1 MDKHRAY
8 KFRLYPN
15 KEQEV
20 LINKTIGSSRFVF
33 NYFLNLWNEAYK
45 KTGKGLTYNKCATM
59 IPTLKKSNEYSWLKE
74 VDSIALQSSVKNL
87 EDSFNRFFKKQNK
100 APKFKSK
107 NNPNQSYTTKN
118 VSNSIQIQGNRI
130 KLPKLKMVKFANS
143 RDINGS
149 ILKSTISRKASGKY
163 FISLLVEENIQGL
176 DKSNRSV
183 GIDLGIKDFAI
194 LDDGTVYNNNR
205 YTTKMAKQ
213 LAREQRKL
221 SRRYEQ
227 AKKDGKKLEDAKN
240 YQKQKIKVAR
250 LHEKVAN
257 QREDFL
263 NKVSTIIVKNHD
275 VICIEDLNT
284 KGMLRNHKLAK
295 SISDVSWSMFV
306 AKLQYKADWY
316 GKRVVKIDRWFA
328 SSQIC
333 SSCGVNSGKK
343 TLDIRNWT
351 CECGAEHD
359 RDINA
364 SKNIKNEGLR
374 QIQSF
379 DKVV

>member
-1 MDKHRAY
+1 MGKYRAY

-15 KEQEV
+15 KEQEI

-33 NYFLNLWNEAYK
+33 NYFLNLWNEEYK
-45 KTGKGLTYNKCATM
+45 KTGKGLTYKKCMAM
-59 IPTLKKSNEYSWLKE
+59 VPALKKSNEYSWLKE

-100 APKFKSK
+100 APRFKSK
-107 NNPNQSYTTKN
+107 KNPTQSYTTKN
-118 VSNSIQIQGNRI
+118 VNNNIRIQDNRI

-143 RDINGS
+143 RDVNGS
-149 ILKSTISRKASGKY
+149 ILRATISRKASGKY
-163 FISLLVEENIQGL
+163 FVSLLVEEHIQEL
-176 DKSNRSV
+176 DKSNNSV
-183 GIDLGIKDFAI
+183 GIDLGVKDFAI

-205 YTTKMAKQ
+205 YTAKMAKQ

-250 LHEKVAN
+250 LREKVAN

-295 SISDVSWSMFV
+295 SISDVSWSAFV
-306 AKLQYKADWY
+306 DKLQYKADWY
-316 GKRVVKIDRWFA
+316 GKQVVKIDRWYP

-333 SSCGVNSGKK
+333 STCGVNNGKK

-379 DKVV
+379 DTAG

>member
-1 MDKHRAY
+1 MVKHKAY
-8 KFRLYPN
+8 KFRLYPD
-15 KEQEV
+15 KEQKI

-33 NYFLNLWNEAYK
+33 NYFLNLWNEEYK
-45 KTGKGLTYNKCATM
+45 KTGKGLSYNKCAVI
-59 IPTLKKSNEYSWLKE
+59 IPTLKKSDEYSWLKE
-74 VDSIALQSSVKNL
+74 VDSIALQSSIKNL

-100 APKFKSK
+100 APRFKSK
-107 NNPNQSYTTKN
+107 KSPIQSYITKN
-118 VSNSIQIQGNRI
+118 VRNSIQIQGNRI
-130 KLPKLKMVKFANS
+130 KLPKLKMVMFANS
-143 RDINGS
+143 REINGR
-149 ILKSTISRKASGKY
+149 ILRATISRKASGKY
-163 FISLLVEENIQGL
+163 FISLLVEENIQEL
-176 DKSNRSV
+176 EKTNNSV

-240 YQKQKIKVAR
+240 YQKQKIKVAI

-263 NKVSTIIVKNHD
+263 NKVSTIIIKNHD

-343 TLDIRNWT
+343 TLDIRYWE
-351 CECGAEHD
+351 CECGAKHD

-364 SKNIKNEGLR
+364 SINIKNEGLR
-374 QIQSF
+374 Q
-379 DKVV
+379 VV

>member
-1 MDKHRAY
+1 KEVIEMGKHRAY

-15 KEQEV
+15 KEQEI

-33 NYFLNLWNEAYK
+33 NYFLSLWKEEYK

-59 IPTLKKSNEYSWLKE
+59 IPALKKSNEYSWLKE

-100 APKFKSK
+100 APRFKSK
-107 NNPNQSYTTKN
+107 KNPNQSYTTKN

-149 ILKSTISRKASGKY
+149 ILRATISRKASGKY
-163 FISLLVEENIQGL
+163 FVSLLVEEHIQEL
-176 DKSNRSV
+176 DKSNNSV
-183 GIDLGIKDFAI
+183 GIDLGVKDFAI

-240 YQKQKIKVAR
+240 YQKQKIKVDK

-257 QREDFL
+257 KKKDLL
-263 NKVSTIIVKNHD
+263 NKVSTNIVKNHD

-295 SISDVSWSMFV
+295 SLSDVSWSMFV
-306 AKLQYKADWY
+306 DKLEYKADWY
-316 GKRVVKIDRWFA
+316 GKQVVKIDRWYP

-333 SSCGVNSGKK
+333 STCGVNSGKK
-343 TLDIRNWT
+343 
-351 CECGAEHD
+351 H
-359 RDINA
+359 
-364 SKNIKNEGLR
+364 
-374 QIQSF
+374 
-379 DKVV
+379 

>member
-1 MDKHRAY
+1 MKMVKHKAY

-15 KEQEV
+15 KEQEI

-33 NYFLNLWNEAYK
+33 NYFLNLWNEEYK
-45 KTGKGLTYNKCATM
+45 KTDKGLTYNKCATM
-59 IPTLKKSNEYSWLKE
+59 IPALKKSEEYSWLKE
-74 VDSIALQSSVKNL
+74 VDSVALQSSVKNL

-100 APKFKSK
+100 APRFKSK
-107 NNPNQSYTTKN
+107 KNPAQSYITKN
-118 VSNSIQIQGNRI
+118 GNNDTSIQIEGNKI

-143 RDINGS
+143 RDINGR
-149 ILKSTISRKASGKY
+149 ILRATISRKASGKY
-163 FISLLVEENIQGL
+163 FVSLLVEEHIQEYE
-176 DKSNRSV
+176 KTNSSV

-295 SISDVSWSMFV
+295 SISDVSWYMFV
-306 AKLQYKADWY
+306 SKLQYKADWY
-316 GKRVVKIDRWFA
+316 GKQIVKIDRWYP

-333 SSCGVNSGKK
+333 STCGVNSGKK
-343 TLDIRNWT
+343 TLDIRYWE
-351 CECGAEHD
+351 CECGAKHD

-364 SKNIKNEGLR
+364 SINIKNEGLR
-374 QIQSF
+374 Q
-379 DKVV
+379 VV